1 MDSSAEI
8 ADNRAYGGGILREKT
23 WNAGIDFT
31 GSNSAATLSAGID
44 FSNGLGFDLT
54 GAVVDANNQIVLG
67 EDATGIAITT
77 QGLSAGATYEDCFA
91 YMISDKPKANY
102 HIGLRL
108 RKAC

>member
-67 EDATGIAITT
+67 EDATGISITP
-77 QGLSAGATYEDCFA
+77 QGWIRVDAEGD
-91 YMISDKPKANY
+91 DVNV
-102 HIGLRL
+102 
-108 RKAC
+108 